1 MKYHHL
7 GVPTKEKIIGEIYI
21 EHLKMYAG
29 GFGQNPYGIE
39 WVRYDDDADFPEIV
53 KNKPHLAFEVDDIE
67 EAINGKK
74 VIILPNSPSPG
85 VMVAFI
91 EENGMPIEFLQI
103 DRSISEE
110 GI

>member
-7 GVPTKEKIIGEIYI
+7 GVPTKEKLIDEIYI
-21 EHLKMYAG
+21 EHLKIYVS
-29 GFGQNPYGIE
+29 GFGNNSYGIE

-53 KNKPHLAFEVDDIE
+53 KNKPHLAFEVDNVE

-74 VIILPNSPSPG
+74 VIIWPNSPSPG
-85 VMVAFI
+85 VVVAFI
-91 EENGMPIEFLQI
+91 EENGMPIEFLQV
-103 DRSISEE
+103 DRLICEQ